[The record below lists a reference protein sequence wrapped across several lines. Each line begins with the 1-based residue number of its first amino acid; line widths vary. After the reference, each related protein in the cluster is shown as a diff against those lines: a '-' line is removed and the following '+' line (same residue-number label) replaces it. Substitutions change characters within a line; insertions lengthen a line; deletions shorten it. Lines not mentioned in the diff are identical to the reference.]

1 MRHTVIPNMRI
12 DHIIN
17 EIRDTLTGTFAEID
31 TWFDKGPVLR
41 SAVPPGGGWTI
52 DQILEHI
59 SLTNHF
65 LLIIIEKGT
74 RKALANAAKTDLQ
87 AALQD
92 YQFHRDQL
100 DEVGM
105 HRSFSWIRPAHM
117 QPTGLP
123 SPDAVRLLLK
133 SQVAQ
138 CLGYLALLSNGE
150 GALYKTTMS
159 VNSLGK
165 IDVYEY
171 IYFLA
176 QHGRRHI
183 GQMEAILK

>member
-1 MRHTVIPNMRI
+1 
-12 DHIIN
+12 
-17 EIRDTLTGTFAEID
+17 
-31 TWFDKGPVLR
+31 
-41 SAVPPGGGWTI
+41 
-52 DQILEHI
+52 
-59 SLTNHF
+59 
-65 LLIIIEKGT
+65 
-74 RKALANAAKTDLQ
+74 
-87 AALQD
+87 
-92 YQFHRDQL
+92 
-100 DEVGM
+100 
-105 HRSFSWIRPAHM
+105 M
-117 QPTGLP
+117 QPTGVH
-123 SPDAVRLLLK
+123 SPEEVRLLLK

-183 GQMEAILK
+183 GQMEVILK

>member
-1 MRHTVIPNMRI
+1 MPLNT
-12 DHIIN
+12 IIN
-17 EIRDTLTGTFAEID
+17 EIQDTLTGIFTEID
-31 TWFDKGPVLR
+31 TWFDKDPLLR
-41 SAVPPGGGWTI
+41 SAVPPDGGWTI

-74 RKALANAAKTDLQ
+74 RKSLVNAAKTDLQ

-92 YQFHRDQL
+92 YQFHRNQL

-105 HRSFSWIRPAHM
+105 HRSFPWIRPAHM

-123 SPDAVRLLLK
+123 SSDAVRLLLK

-138 CLGYLALLSNGE
+138 CLGYLALLSNGA

-159 VNSLGK
+159 VNGLGK

-176 QHGRRHI
+176 QHARRHI
-183 GQMEAILK
+183 GQMEGTLCHK

>member
-1 MRHTVIPNMRI
+1 MRI
-12 DHIIN
+12 DNIIN

-31 TWFDKGPVLR
+31 TWFDKDPVLR
-41 SAVPPGGGWTI
+41 SAVPTGGGWTI

-105 HRSFSWIRPAHM
+105 HRSYPWIRPAHM
-117 QPTGLP
+117 EPTGLH
-123 SPDAVRLLLK
+123 SSDAVRLLLK
-133 SQVAQ
+133 HESSRI
-138 CLGYLALLSNGE
+138 LGWLIFFGKKKNLL
-150 GALYKTTMS
+150 
-159 VNSLGK
+159 
-165 IDVYEY
+165 
-171 IYFLA
+171 YFS
-176 QHGRRHI
+176 GI
-183 GQMEAILK
+183 